1 MYPLPIGL
9 ALVEMLAER
18 PDRKPTPHAKRRNPR
33 RSRRRSFAFWQM
45 QVPARLY
52 E

>member
-18 PDRKPTPHAKRRNPR
+18 PDRKDTRRAKRRD
-33 RSRRRSFAFWQM
+33 SRRTRRRPFTFWQM

>member
-1 MYPLPIGL
+1 MYPLPVGL

-18 PDRKPTPHAKRRNPR
+18 PDRKARSHAQRRKPR
-33 RSRRRSFAFWQM
+33 RSRRRSFSFWQM

>member
-1 MYPLPIGL
+1 MYPLPVGL

-18 PDRKPTPHAKRRNPR
+18 PDRKTTRRAKRRNPR
-33 RSRRRSFAFWQM
+33 RSRHRSFAVWQM
-45 QVPARLY
+45 QVPSRLY